1 MAFRNGSHFLLF
13 HKANNVIN
21 NFIAVLKISQLNQD
35 ITIFYFSF
43 LNFAFQNKKS
53 FILKT
58 LLYKNTKISYS
69 DSGTGNAIVLLHG
82 FLENKKM
89 WKEYVQLFSEKK
101 RVITIDLLGHGE
113 TDCLGYVHKM
123 EDNADVVNEVLEH
136 LKIEKA
142 IILGHSMG
150 GYVGLAFAELYPEKI
165 QKLVLLNSTSKEDS
179 EEKKLNRTRAIKA
192 VKQNYVSFVSLAIA
206 NLFSENNRTR
216 LAEEIEKVKIEA
228 LKTPLQG
235 IVASLEGMK
244 IRKDREELVRKNL
257 FPILLIL
264 GKKDPVLNYE
274 ESLSQIED
282 TTAELVSFEDGHMS
296 QIENKEAL
304 KTILLDF
311 FE

>member
-1 MAFRNGSHFLLF
+1 M
-13 HKANNVIN
+13 
-21 NFIAVLKISQLNQD
+21 
-35 ITIFYFSF
+35 
-43 LNFAFQNKKS
+43 
-53 FILKT
+53 KT

-69 DSGTGNAIVLLHG
+69 DSGQGRAIVLLHG

-89 WKEYVQLFSEKK
+89 WEEYVDLFTEKY

-113 TDCLGYVHKM
+113 SDCLGYVHEM
-123 EDNADVVNEVLEH
+123 EGNANVVNEVLER

-179 EEKKLNRTRAIKA
+179 TEKKLNRTRAIKA
-192 VKQNYVSFVSLAIA
+192 VKQNYAGFVSLAIA
-206 NLFSENNRTR
+206 NLFSENNRIR
-216 LAEEIEKVKIEA
+216 LVDEIEKVKEEA

-235 IVASLEGMK
+235 ILASLEGMK
-244 IRKDREELVRKNL
+244 IRKDREWLLHENR
-257 FPILLIL
+257 FPVLLIL

-274 ESLSQIED
+274 DSLSQIED

-296 QIENKEAL
+296 HIENKEEL
-304 KTILLDF
+304 KTVLTDF
-311 FE
+311 FS